1 MCGIAGIINKDP
13 VPTGTETLRAMMEAM
28 GHRGPDDEGIYS
40 SGQLSLG
47 HRRLSIIDLSPAGR
61 QPMRFRDLVIIYNGE
76 IYNYLELRQELES
89 LGRRFETGTDTEVIL
104 QAFDA
109 WGDECLQ
116 RFTGMWAF
124 AIFDEAK
131 REIFLARDRFGIK
144 PLYYRDGE
152 KRFLFASEIKAIL
165 AGGVTA
171 RMNEQRLIEYLVV
184 GITDHTEETC
194 FEGIHQLLPG
204 CWMRIDLLSGR
215 IRGQRYYYPADRAVT
230 PPPTGDD
237 FAAALKRSVHLH
249 LRSDVPVGTCLSG
262 GLDSSVVA
270 ALAAAMNR
278 ENGNSRFDAVTAR
291 SENPETDETPYA
303 RQVVGHCGLRWH
315 VAAPGYEDFAG
326 HIEACLWFQEE
337 PVGSPSVFMQ
347 YWVMKKAK
355 EAGLKVMLD
364 GQGGDETLLGYE
376 RYYIAYFLEL
386 LRKGRLRDLLRE
398 YILAVRNSRMSF
410 WWFLASVGYF
420 SCYPLRRSVLK
431 RRSRFLKR
439 EALARSYPLIRSL
452 SRDFFRLRDLQ
463 ITEIMGQ
470 QLSHLLR
477 YEDRNSMAF
486 SIEARVPFIEAD
498 CVRTALDLPAAEKI
512 REGYTKYPLR
522 KLAEEI
528 LPGEIAWR
536 RNKIGFEAPADLW
549 QKRHQA
555 VMQAEIDRSCVLNRI
570 CNRIPDLGTLNTEM
584 QWRLYNI
591 AIWERMFD
599 VSSQD

>member
-1 MCGIAGIINKDP
+1 MCGIVGIVDKDP
-13 VPTGTETLRAMMEAM
+13 VPAGTETLRAMMEAL
-28 GHRGPDDEGIYS
+28 GHRGPDDEGVYS
-40 SGQLSLG
+40 SGRVSLG
-47 HRRLSIIDLSPAGR
+47 HRRLSIIDLSPAGH

-76 IYNYLELRQELES
+76 IYNYLELRQELEG
-89 LGRRFETGTDTEVIL
+89 LGRRFRTGTDTEVIL

-152 KRFLFASEIKAIL
+152 NRFLFASEIKAIL
-165 AGGVTA
+165 ASGVTA

-194 FEGIHQLLPG
+194 FEGIRQVLPG
-204 CWMRIDLLSGR
+204 CWMRIDLPSGR
-215 IRGQRYYYPADRAVT
+215 IGSERYYYPADRAVL
-230 PPPTGDD
+230 PPPTADD
-237 FAAALKRSVHLH
+237 FTAGLKRSVRLH

-303 RQVVGHCGLRWH
+303 RQVAEHCGLRWH

-326 HIEACLWFQEE
+326 HIETCLWFQEE

-386 LRKGRLRDLLRE
+386 LRKGRLWDLLRE
-398 YILAVRNSRMSF
+398 YVLAVRNSRMSF

-420 SCYPLRRSVLK
+420 ACYPLRRSVLE

-439 EALARSYPLIRSL
+439 DVLARAYPLIRSL

-463 ITEIMGQ
+463 ITEIMGR

-498 CVRTALDLPAAEKI
+498 CIRTALDLPAAEKI
-512 REGYTKYPLR
+512 RGGYTKYPLR
-522 KLAEEI
+522 KLAAEI
-528 LPGEIAWR
+528 LPAEIAWR
-536 RNKIGFEAPADLW
+536 RNKIGFEAPAAQWLERLRERLKD
-549 QKRHQA
+549 
-555 VMQAEIDRSCVLNRI
+555 EIAGSDILSRI
-570 CNRIPDLGTLNTEM
+570 CRFQPEPERLTTDM
-584 QWRLYNI
+584 QWRLYNV
-591 AIWERMFD
+591 AVWERLYN
-599 VSSQD
+599 VRS

>member
-47 HRRLSIIDLSPAGR
+47 HRRLSIIDLSPAGH

-89 LGRRFETGTDTEVIL
+89 LGHRFETGTDTEVIL
-104 QAFDA
+104 HAFDA
-109 WGDECLQ
+109 WGDQCLH

-124 AIFDEAK
+124 AILDEAK
-131 REIFLARDRFGIK
+131 GEVFLARDRFGIK
-144 PLYYRDGE
+144 PLYYRDDG

-165 AGGVTA
+165 AGGVSA
-171 RMNEQRLIEYLVV
+171 RVNEQRLVEYLVV

-194 FEGIHQLLPG
+194 FEGVSQVLPG
-204 CWMRIDLLSGR
+204 CWMRIDLPSGR
-215 IRGQRYYYPADRAVT
+215 IRGQRYYYPTARAVS

-237 FAAALKRSVHLH
+237 FAAALKRSVRLH

-278 ENGNSRFDAVTAR
+278 ENGNNRFDAVTAR

-303 RQVVGHCGLRWH
+303 RQVAEHCGLRWH
-315 VAAPGYEDFAG
+315 IAAPDYDDFTG
-326 HIEACLWFQEE
+326 HIETCLWFQEE

-364 GQGGDETLLGYE
+364 GQGGDELLLGYE

-386 LRKGRLRDLLRE
+386 FRTGRLRDLFRE
-398 YILAVRNSRMSF
+398 YVLAVRNSRMSF

-420 SCYPLRRSVLK
+420 SCFPLRRSVL
-431 RRSRFLKR
+431 RRRASFLKP

-452 SRDFFRLRDLQ
+452 SRDFFRPRDLQ
-463 ITEIMGQ
+463 VTEIMGR

-498 CVRTALDLPAAEKI
+498 CVYTALDLPAAEKI
-512 REGYTKYPLR
+512 RGGYTKYPLR

-549 QKRHQA
+549 LKRHQA
-555 VMQAEIDRSCVLNRI
+555 VMHAEIDRSCVLNRI

>member
-47 HRRLSIIDLSPAGR
+47 HRRLSIIDLSPAGH

-76 IYNYLELRQELES
+76 IYNYLELRQELET

-104 QAFDA
+104 HAFDA
-109 WGDECLQ
+109 WGDQCLH

-124 AIFDEAK
+124 AILDEAK
-131 REIFLARDRFGIK
+131 GEVFLARDRFGIK
-144 PLYYRDGE
+144 PLYYRDDG

-165 AGGVTA
+165 AGGVSA

-194 FEGIHQLLPG
+194 FEGIRQVLPG
-204 CWMRIDLLSGR
+204 CWMRIDLPSGR
-215 IRGQRYYYPADRAVT
+215 IGSERYYYPADRAVL
-230 PPPTGDD
+230 PPPTADD
-237 FAAALKRSVHLH
+237 FTAGLKRSVRLH

-303 RQVVGHCGLRWH
+303 RQVAEHCGLRWH

-326 HIEACLWFQEE
+326 HIETCLWFQEE

-386 LRKGRLRDLLRE
+386 LRKGRLWDLLRE
-398 YILAVRNSRMSF
+398 YVLAVRNSRMSF

-420 SCYPLRRSVLK
+420 ACYPLRRSVLE

-439 EALARSYPLIRSL
+439 DVLARAYPLIRSL

-463 ITEIMGQ
+463 ITEIMGR

-498 CVRTALDLPAAEKI
+498 CIRTALDLPAAEKI
-512 REGYTKYPLR
+512 RGGYTKYPLR
-522 KLAEEI
+522 KLAAEI
-528 LPGEIAWR
+528 LPAEIAWR
-536 RNKIGFEAPADLW
+536 RNKIGFEAPAAQWLERLRERLKD
-549 QKRHQA
+549 
-555 VMQAEIDRSCVLNRI
+555 EIAGSDILSRI
-570 CNRIPDLGTLNTEM
+570 CRFQPEPERLTTDM
-584 QWRLYNI
+584 QWRLYNV
-591 AIWERMFD
+591 AVWERLYN
-599 VSSQD
+599 VRS